1 MLFRSSD
8 SIINIVAIKDGVTLE
23 TVSRHLL
30 VWIYKHYIP
39 LLNSVIYCLPW
50 RIVAERRV
58 MYVVKRQDFVLEV
71 AFLGWRMGGPPWL
84 AAGRFS
90 VAGCKAGNKVGM
102 LHAIPR

>member
-1 MLFRSSD
+1 M
-8 SIINIVAIKDGVTLE
+8 TLE

-39 LLNSVIYCLPW
+39 LLNSVIYYLPW

-71 AFLGWRMGGPPWL
+71 AFLGWRMGGPPRL

-90 VAGCKAGNKVGM
+90 VAGCKAGNKVGT